1 MNLICNNCGGADVY
15 RLLGKEYNNPF
26 IWCATFAED
35 FINLINNYKNTD
47 FNNFELTRLTAAA
60 AGAAF
65 YEFDDKKCI
74 CGITVDN
81 KFTIYYTHYCYS
93 PLYSIPTKIG
103 PDIWYNKNFEYVY
116 EKYIDRKDK
125 MLKENE
131 EPIFFIIA
139 FQRHGWIKEN
149 IEKLLQI
156 KTNYKI
162 CLITDMLVNSKDIN
176 KKIIYEP
183 KLEQLKFPLDVIKK
197 HFINIQSFLYEK
209 I

>member
-1 MNLICNNCGGADVY
+1 MNLICNNCGGADIY

-26 IWCATFAED
+26 IWCVTFAKD
-35 FINLINNYKNTD
+35 FINIISNYRNIN
-47 FNNFELTRLTAAA
+47 FNNFELTRLTADIAKTA
-60 AGAAF
+60 QY
-65 YEFDDKKCI
+65 YEFNDGKCI

-93 PLYSIPTKIG
+93 PLYSTPTKIG

-116 EKYIDRKDK
+116 EKYIERKDK
-125 MLKENE
+125 MLKVNE
-131 EPIFFIIA
+131 EPVFFIIA
-139 FQRHGWIKEN
+139 FQRHGWTKEN
-149 IEKLLQI
+149 IEKLLQL

-162 CLITDMLVNSKDIN
+162 CLITDKNYSSNEIN

-197 HFINIQSFLYEK
+197 HFSF
-209 I
+209 IVNFI